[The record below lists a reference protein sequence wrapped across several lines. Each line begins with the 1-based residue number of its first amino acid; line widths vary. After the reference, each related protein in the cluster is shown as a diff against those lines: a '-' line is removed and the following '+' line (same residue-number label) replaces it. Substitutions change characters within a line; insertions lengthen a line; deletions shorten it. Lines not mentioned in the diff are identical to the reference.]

1 MGNQEWEGWMGA
13 VLCAAGGCQ
22 ERKQICLLLS
32 CRKWRV
38 VVLQDKGLE
47 EGVLQDVGLQ
57 RKVRAAAVKMEGNLL
72 NRSPAG
78 GRRWGVLHVG
88 HAQKEER
95 GPWCRDGVQVIW
107 GVGGC
112 ILSVRLDKYS
122 ELKVI
127 LQDTR
132 SGMTVTKGCT
142 NFCAVLVW
150 ERGSCLAIQS
160 CGAQCLL
167 VWKISFLLLVVFV
180 SHRSSFLWDVG
191 SQVFEITLT

>member
-1 MGNQEWEGWMGA
+1 MGNQGWEGWMGA

-95 GPWCRDGVQVIW
+95 GRWCRGGVQV
-107 GVGGC
+107 VLGGAAFWA
-112 ILSVRLDKYS
+112 LDYKYS

-167 VWKISFLLLVVFV
+167 VWKISFLLLVV

-191 SQVFEITLT
+191 SQVFEITLTQ